1 MNIMG
6 IITHNLRGDIM
17 SIDTKRLNIGK
28 LLGSVN
34 EVFKIP
40 LYQRPYNWGKDQWND
55 LWEDII
61 RLTGDETH
69 FLGSIITIS
78 QDRKNGFAYFEV
90 VDGQQRITTILIF
103 LIAIRDI
110 AEEIDT
116 DRASYI
122 NNYFLKSSTI
132 DEVEAK
138 LILGRKD
145 NKIFKKLVEKRI
157 GTDEMKSEKI
167 IQAYNFFKD
176 KLNESNLKWQIVYTK
191 LLDSLD
197 LVLMV
202 TDSYYDAFRLFE
214 TLNNRGL
221 SLSSVDLI
229 KNYLLSKF
237 AANESILEECIEI
250 WDSVIENIEDIES
263 VRHDKVRFFRHYLFS
278 IEYGVVPI
286 PKLYAKYQKLIDSSD
301 NLFNLVEDIW
311 LKSEMYLKLFN
322 GVIGIKEVDER
333 LKTLVRIEATT
344 SYPLLL
350 KCISEKLNK
359 DQLIIILDAIE
370 VFTLRR
376 SICNISTR
384 DIDRIYN
391 HLALEAFV
399 KDNPVFYI
407 AEYLKKRTPND
418 DEFYLNFQSRDFTRS
433 AQTKYILETME
444 NVLTNNTKEKN
455 ISDQANVHIEHIM
468 PKEIVRKNNNGIENN
483 WLNILGP
490 RASEYPMFVNKIG
503 NLTLLGS
510 ELNITASNFPF
521 HEKKK
526 KYQQSII
533 LMTKEI
539 CQKDNWTFKEITER
553 SAYLAGIAKGVWNL
567 HNLRL

>member
-1 MNIMG
+1 
-6 IITHNLRGDIM
+6 M
-17 SIDTKRLNIGK
+17 SIDTKRLNLGK

-34 EVFKIP
+34 EVFRIP

-55 LWEDII
+55 LWEDLI
-61 RLTGDETH
+61 RLDGDETH

-78 QDRKNGFAYFEV
+78 QERQNGFVFFEV
-90 VDGQQRITTILIF
+90 VDGQQRITTILI
-103 LIAIRDI
+103 LLTAIRDL
-110 AEEIDT
+110 AEEIDK

-145 NKIFKKLVEKRI
+145 NKVFKKLVEKRI
-157 GTDEMKSEKI
+157 KREELKNEKI
-167 IQAYNFFKD
+167 IQAYYFFKEMLQD
-176 KLNESNLKWQIVYTK
+176 SRLQWQNIYTK

-237 AANESILEECIEI
+237 AANESVLEECIEI
-250 WDSVIENIEDIES
+250 WDSIIENIEDIES

-286 PKLYAKYQKLIDSSD
+286 PKLYSKYQKLIDSSD
-301 NLFNLVEDIW
+301 NLYNLVEDIW
-311 LKSEMYLKLFN
+311 LKSKMYLKLYN
-322 GVIGIKEVDER
+322 GTLGIKEVDDR
-333 LKTLVRIEATT
+333 LKTIVRIEGTT
-344 SYPLLL
+344 SYPLLM
-350 KCISEKLNK
+350 KCLSENLNK
-359 DQLIIILDAIE
+359 EQFINIFEAIE

-391 HLALEAFV
+391 HLALESFS
-399 KDNPVFYI
+399 KENPVSYI
-407 AEYLKKRTPND
+407 VEFLKKRAPTDN
-418 DEFYLNFQSRDFTRS
+418 EFYLNFQNRDFTRS
-433 AQTKYILETME
+433 AQTKYILEMIE
-444 NVLTNNTKEKN
+444 NALTNNTKEKT
-455 ISDQANVHIEHIM
+455 ISGRTDVHIEHIM
-468 PKEIVRKNNNGIENN
+468 PREIVRKSVKEIETT
-483 WLNILGP
+483 WQKELGS
-490 RASEYPMFVNKIG
+490 RAPEYSMFVNRIG

-510 ELNITASNFPF
+510 ELNISASNYPF
-521 HEKKK
+521 LEKKK
-526 KYQQSII
+526 KYEQSII
-533 LMTKEI
+533 MLTKEI
-539 CQKDNWTFKEITER
+539 CQEEKWTFEEISIR
-553 SAYLAGIAKGVWNL
+553 SAYLAGIAKKIWNF
-567 HNLRL
+567 NNFV